1 MPLDAPARTRLPRA
15 YEYVCLYLGLGFLGL
30 MCLLWLP
37 FAVVLNMLMPAG
49 PGRRV
54 GRWVISAAFDIY
66 LRWLT
71 LLGACRFDVAA
82 LDALRGSG
90 PLILVANH
98 PCLLD
103 APMIIARLPN
113 VACIMKASLINN
125 IFLGA
130 GARLARYIRND
141 PPVGMIRRAVDDL
154 RQGSHLLI
162 FPEGTRS
169 AAGQLRA
176 FKSSAAVIAHRA
188 GVPVQA
194 LLVESDSAYL
204 SKGWPLF
211 KRPDMPIHYRVRL
224 GQRFEAPDDVRAFTT
239 ELERYFAAALNTDE
253 PAPEPHA

>member
-1 MPLDAPARTRLPRA
+1 MLLADPDKTRLPRA

-37 FAVVLNMLMPAG
+37 FAVVLNVVMPVR

-54 GRWVISAAFDIY
+54 GRWVISAAFNLY

-71 LLGACRFDVAA
+71 LLGACRFDVSA
-82 LDALRGSG
+82 LDALRDSG

-113 VACIMKASLINN
+113 VACIMKANLLNN

-130 GARLARYIRND
+130 GARLARYICND

-169 AAGQLRA
+169 ADGHLRP

-211 KRPDMPIHYRVRL
+211 RRPDMPIHYRVRL
-224 GQRFEAPDDVRAFTT
+224 GQRFEAPEDARAFTV
-239 ELERYFAAALNTDE
+239 ELEQYFAAALNAARAASAVET
-253 PAPEPHA
+253 

>member
-1 MPLDAPARTRLPRA
+1 MSLDDPARARLPRA

-37 FAVVLNMLMPAG
+37 FAVVLNAVMPAT

-54 GRWVISAAFDIY
+54 GRWVISAAFDLY

-71 LLGACRFDVAA
+71 LLGACRFDVSA
-82 LDALRGSG
+82 LDALRDSG

-113 VACIMKASLINN
+113 VACIMKASLLNN

-130 GARLARYIRND
+130 GARLARYICND
-141 PPVGMIRRAVDDL
+141 PPVGMIRRAVDDV
-154 RQGSHLLI
+154 RRGSHLLI

-169 AAGQLRA
+169 ADGRLRA

-211 KRPDMPIHYRVRL
+211 RRPDMPIHYRVRL
-224 GQRFEAPDDVRAFTT
+224 GQRFDAPDDVRAFTA
-239 ELERYFAAALNTDE
+239 ELERYFAAALNMDTPPPVSE
-253 PAPEPHA
+253 R